1 MRSREL
7 GKMNRRQFLSGVVI
21 MPIGMAGCL
30 GTVDDPDTPDGLI
43 FETQHRVGSH
53 LVDDD
58 LGPSGETTLLSD
70 DYYEPVNS
78 PRTNER

>member
-1 MRSREL
+1 
-7 GKMNRRQFLSGVVI
+7 MNHRQFLSGIVT

-30 GTVDDPDTPDGLI
+30 GTGDNPNTPDRI
-43 FETQHRVGSH
+43 IVETQHRVGSH

-58 LGPSGETTLLSD
+58 LWALWKETTLLSD

-78 PRTNER
+78 PRTDER